1 MAERKT
7 WGQQV
12 AEDPRYTRVKALV
25 AEDRFD
31 EAQDL
36 ENQIVLDVTGPR
48 DPR

>member
-1 MAERKT
+1 VAELKT

-12 AEDPRYTRVKALV
+12 AEDPRYRRVRELV
-25 AEDRFD
+25 TQGKYD

-48 DPR
+48 DP